1 MTDSTKREAQRCAE
15 CDCENG
21 GAECTWFKPGPNAT
35 STKSE
40 NVEALAWR
48 VWDDM
53 KDADLCKEM
62 SDTFRALL
70 AERDALRKENASL
83 RETLTAEW
91 GDERD
96 EFTDEI
102 EAAHPFREP
111 KDFRRYNLAQAM
123 VSARHSKLEL
133 IKLVAWLLTF
143 RAERDALREALGKM
157 RDWRSHGVEGMLL
170 DAVIDKAI
178 IEICDDLGID
188 APRNPRDDPPTA

>member
-1 MTDSTKREAQRCAE
+1 MT
-15 CDCENG
+15 
-21 GAECTWFKPGPNAT
+21 T

-40 NVEALAWR
+40 DVEALAH
-48 VWDDM
+48 
-53 KDADLCKEM
+53 KADVLGI
-62 SDTFRALL
+62 SINGSPHQTLADHHRDVASTLRALL

-133 IKLVAWLLTF
+133 IKLVAWLLKF
-143 RAERDALREALGKM
+143 RAE
-157 RDWRSHGVEGMLL
+157 L
-170 DAVIDKAI
+170 DAPA
-178 IEICDDLGID
+178 
-188 APRNPRDDPPTA
+188 NPRDHPPTA